1 MISMNVNNDQVHV
14 LSENP
19 EGTTPPKQF
28 WGMNLNTYC
37 MLMNLIQILP
47 GWGAIIAIL
56 MWILNKDNSP
66 EIDRYGKNVTN
77 WIISFAIFAVVM
89 SVVSGIFGMV
99 GLVLTF
105 VTTAPL
111 FLLGH
116 FSMGITCLVV
126 MVVGLV
132 FPIIAAVKAN
142 DGILWKYPFSYT
154 FFK

>member
-1 MISMNVNNDQVHV
+1 MSDNNDQVNV
-14 LSENP
+14 PPENS
-19 EGTTPPKQF
+19 GGVTPPKQF

-47 GWGAIIAIL
+47 FWGWVIAIV
-56 MWILNKDNSP
+56 MWIMNKDNSP

-77 WIISFAIFAVVM
+77 WIISFAIFFVAM

-105 VTTAPL
+105 VTNAPL

-126 MVVGLV
+126 MIVGLV